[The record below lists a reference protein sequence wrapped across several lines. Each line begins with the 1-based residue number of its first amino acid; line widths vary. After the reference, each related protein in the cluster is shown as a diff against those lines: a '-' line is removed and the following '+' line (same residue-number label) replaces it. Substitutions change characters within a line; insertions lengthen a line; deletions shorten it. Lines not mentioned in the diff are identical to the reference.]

1 MYKKV
6 LHATDLKENH
16 FDLCQKAHHIAQE
29 IGASFHLLHVVSPP
43 NSLQWAQSLGFAEF
57 DRPIPDQAEAVLK
70 VVADGLNLPHEN
82 LHVQVGSIKQTI
94 LTMIKELDC
103 DLLIIG
109 SDTPEGVQTLLGS
122 TANALIHY
130 APIDVLTLRS

>member
-16 FDLCQKAHHIAQE
+16 FDVCQKAYNIARD
-29 IGASFHLLHVVSPP
+29 IGAEFHLLHVVAPP
-43 NSLQWAQSLGFAEF
+43 NTLQWAQSLGFAEF
-57 DRPIPDQAEAVLK
+57 DKPIPDQAEEVLK
-70 VVADGLNLPHEN
+70 VVADSLNVPDDH
-82 LHVQVGSIKQTI
+82 LHVKVGSIKHTI
-94 LTMIKELDC
+94 LTEIKELDC

-109 SDTPEGVQTLLGS
+109 SDTPEGVHTFLGS

>member
-16 FDLCQKAHHIAQE
+16 FEICKKAHDLAKE
-29 IGASFHLLHVVSPP
+29 IGADFYLLHVVSPP

-57 DRPIPDQAEAVLK
+57 DKPIPDQAEAVLN
-70 VVADGLNLPHEN
+70 VVAEGLDIPKDHLS
-82 LHVQVGSIKQTI
+82 VKVGSIKQTI
-94 LTMIKELDC
+94 LESLKSLNC

-109 SDTPEGVQTLLGS
+109 SDTPEGVPTFLGS
-122 TANALIHY
+122 TANSLIHY

>member
-16 FDLCQKAHHIAQE
+16 FDLCQKAYNIAHE
-29 IGASFHLLHVVSPP
+29 IGAEFHLLHVVSPP
-43 NSLQWAQSLGFAEF
+43 STLQWAQSLGFAEF
-57 DRPIPDQAEAVLK
+57 DRPIPDQAEAVLQ
-70 VVADGLNLPHEN
+70 VVADSLNVPNDHLY
-82 LHVQVGSIKQTI
+82 VKVGSIKQTI
-94 LTMIKELDC
+94 LNMIKELNC

-109 SDTPEGVQTLLGS
+109 SDTPEGVPTFLGS
-122 TANALIHY
+122 TANALTHY